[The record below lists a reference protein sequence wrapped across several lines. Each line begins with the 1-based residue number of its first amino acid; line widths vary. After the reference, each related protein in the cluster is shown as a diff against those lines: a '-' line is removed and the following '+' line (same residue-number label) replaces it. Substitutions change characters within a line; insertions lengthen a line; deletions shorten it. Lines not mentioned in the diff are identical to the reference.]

1 MESRPPRYS
10 AGAIDK
16 PALLCYSQIPNS
28 KQCEGDACAMS
39 QTDNG
44 QNHSSPPRPPYKFII
59 GGSVIILVI
68 VWLIISNAGLSS
80 VYYLT
85 VAELRAEGPS
95 DRVRRVSGTIVGES
109 INWNPRDLMLEFE
122 LEDDSGRLPVVY
134 HGPQP
139 DMFRDGAEAVV
150 EGKYGVDG
158 IFRASDLFLK
168 CPSKYEDADSP

>member
-1 MESRPPRYS
+1 
-10 AGAIDK
+10 
-16 PALLCYSQIPNS
+16 
-28 KQCEGDACAMS
+28 MS
-39 QTDNG
+39 QTDSG
-44 QNHSSPPRPPYKFII
+44 QSQTSPLRPPYKFII
-59 GGSVIILVI
+59 GGAVIILVV
-68 VWLIISNAGLSS
+68 VWLIIGNAGLSS

-109 INWNPRDLMLEFE
+109 INWNPQDLVLEFE

-134 HGPQP
+134 HGPKP

-158 IFRASDLFLK
+158 VFRASDLFLK
-168 CPSKYEDADSP
+168 CPSKYEDAGSP